1 MDIDFTNLDDID
13 IDKEGIT
20 KSKLNKFIII
30 IPTISII
37 ISMFIIITSFYYL
50 IKGDYKKEKKEIPKN
65 CIEGD
70 DDLCSRCENDK
81 CVSCNY
87 KYANVNGSCI
97 PEFSFKVIYET
108 TEFNETIEIV
118 PSMYIYNIKEIEL
131 DKEIIDISEAQRTKF
146 NFTLEEPGNHTA
158 YLTFNIATMD
168 ILTSIFGST
177 EKIIYIHFS
186 KNFNTENIT
195 KILGLFY
202 EYTKVK
208 YIDISNFNLEKMS
221 QMDNIF
227 VGCSLLT
234 HVKLPNSSAPFL
246 KSLNYMFTNCTNLAS
261 ISFSKGMDYSTEN
274 LKELEGMFSGCK
286 SLTSINLSYL
296 KTNKISNTKDM
307 FKECESLTSLDL
319 SNFTTTDLK
328 MDNMFSNCNKLTYLD
343 ISNFGI
349 PLSYNNSME
358 NLPSKG
364 KIRLNKKISDF
375 FKKLVPKDWTF
386 DII

>member
-20 KSKLNKFIII
+20 KNKLNKFIII

-37 ISMFIIITSFYYL
+37 ISMFIIIASFYYL

-70 DDLCSRCENDK
+70 DDLCSRCEDDK

-87 KYANVNGSCI
+87 KYAFVNGSCI

-118 PSMYIYNIKEIEL
+118 HSVYIYNIKEIEL
-131 DKEIIDISEAQRTKF
+131 DKEVIDISEAQRTKF

-195 KILGLFY
+195 QILGLFY

-221 QMDNIF
+221 KMDNIF

-261 ISFSKGMDYSTEN
+261 ISFSTVN
-274 LKELEGMFSGCK
+274 
-286 SLTSINLSYL
+286 IQ
-296 KTNKISNTKDM
+296 
-307 FKECESLTSLDL
+307 
-319 SNFTTTDLK
+319 
-328 MDNMFSNCNKLTYLD
+328 
-343 ISNFGI
+343 
-349 PLSYNNSME
+349 
-358 NLPSKG
+358 
-364 KIRLNKKISDF
+364 
-375 FKKLVPKDWTF
+375 
-386 DII
+386 

>member
-20 KSKLNKFIII
+20 KNKLNKFIII

-37 ISMFIIITSFYYL
+37 ISMFIIIASFYYL

-70 DDLCSRCENDK
+70 DDLCSRCEDDK

-87 KYANVNGSCI
+87 KYAFVNGSCI

-118 PSMYIYNIKEIEL
+118 HSVYIYNIKEIEL
-131 DKEIIDISEAQRTKF
+131 DKEVIDISEAQRTKF

-195 KILGLFY
+195 QILGLFY

-221 QMDNIF
+221 HMDNIF

-286 SLTSINLSYL
+286 SLTSIDFSYL

-364 KIRLNKKISDF
+364 KIRLNKKISEI
-375 FKKLVPKDWTF
+375 FKKIVPKTWTF

>member
-37 ISMFIIITSFYYL
+37 ISMFIIIASFYYL

-87 KYANVNGSCI
+87 KYAIVNGSCI

-118 PSMYIYNIKEIEL
+118 HSVYIYNIKEIEL
-131 DKEIIDISEAQRTKF
+131 DKEVIDISEAQRTKF

-195 KILGLFY
+195 QILGLFY

-286 SLTSINLSYL
+286 SLTSIDLSYL

>member
-37 ISMFIIITSFYYL
+37 ISMFIIIASFYYL

-87 KYANVNGSCI
+87 KYAFVNGSCI

-118 PSMYIYNIKEIEL
+118 HSVYIYNIKEIEL
-131 DKEIIDISEAQRTKF
+131 DKEVIDISEAQRTKF

-195 KILGLFY
+195 QILGLFY

-286 SLTSINLSYL
+286 SLTSIDLSYL

>member
-37 ISMFIIITSFYYL
+37 ISMFIIIASFYYL

-87 KYANVNGSCI
+87 KYAFVNGSCI

-118 PSMYIYNIKEIEL
+118 HSVYIYNIKEIEL
-131 DKEIIDISEAQRTKF
+131 DKEVIDISEAQRTKF

-177 EKIIYIHFS
+177 EKILYIHFS

-261 ISFSKGMDYSTEN
+261 ISFSKGMNYSTEN

-286 SLTSINLSYL
+286 SLTSIDFSYL

-349 PLSYNNSME
+349 PLSYDNCTRNF
-358 NLPSKG
+358 PPKG
-364 KIRLNKKISDF
+364 KIRLNKKISEI
-375 FKKLVPKDWTF
+375 FKKIVPKTWTF